1 MAYGSVDPGRVGPGM
16 PLDPSNLEDLY
27 KGKNRTNGF
36 LMRNVDGRIP
46 ALKQPL
52 GRLKIGSANILNDD
66 GIVPWGNALWRDI
79 ASMGSTPGTAHTQ
92 KPAKAF
98 LCGVLE
104 FNQGWQAGHP
114 VAPHGLPDYSKG
126 TIITKGLVGYK
137 TAMPAVGGEDDYLAY
152 LKGDA
157 TKNVAAA
164 RTVYSDWIA
173 MFEAADDGSR
183 LAIFFAN
190 DSGFPIVAVVPKVLL
205 ATDGDEVTPNTVDPV
220 LAGATFGG
228 FAVVFEKENEAV
240 FFDIN
245 L

>member
-1 MAYGSVDPGRVGPGM
+1 MAYAPVDSGMVGPGM
-16 PLDPSNLEDLY
+16 PLDPSNLEALY
-27 KGKNRTNGF
+27 KGQNKTNGF

-46 ALKQPL
+46 ALLQPI
-52 GRLKIGSANILNDD
+52 GRLKIDLANVLADD
-66 GIVPWGNALWRDI
+66 AIVPWGNALWRDI
-79 ASMGSTPGTAHTQ
+79 ASMDAAPGIAHAE

-98 LCGVLE
+98 LCGVLQ

-114 VAPHGLPDYSKG
+114 VAPHGLPEYSKG

-137 TAMPAVGGEDDYLAY
+137 TAMTDAGGGDDYLAY

-157 TKNVAAA
+157 TKNTAAVRTTYKEWINSYIVAA
-164 RTVYSDWIA
+164 
-173 MFEAADDGSR
+173 DGSK
-183 LAIFFAN
+183 LGLFFEN
-190 DSGFPIVAVVPKVLL
+190 DTGFPIVSVVDVDDL
-205 ATDGDEVTPNTVDPV
+205 ADPV
-220 LAGATFGG
+220 LDDATFAG